1 MTTDKDITHNP
12 GMENYHESVHK
23 KLDYF
28 FASKEIPHIIFH
40 GSSGT
45 GKRTILHNFLYK
57 IYDGDKHKLKT
68 NVMSVNCAHGKG
80 IKFIRDD
87 LKNFAKTNVQSNS
100 GILFKS
106 IVLYNA
112 DYLTIDAQSALR
124 RCIEIFS
131 HNTRFFIVVENK
143 QKLFNPILS
152 RFCEIYVPE
161 VFIDGKFTNLHT
173 MKMNSNK
180 YSYSNTTYLSTDVRY
195 EREEN
200 EIIKLHGI
208 CRIYPEVFNEKLVD
222 AVSQFYERG
231 RSAQDIVSCIENLS
245 IFSKNE
251 KIIIVLCFNKIRSE
265 FRNEKML
272 MFYILDFA
280 LLRLETSVKHISFI

>member
-1 MTTDKDITHNP
+1 MSTDHDIH
-12 GMENYHESVHK
+12 YESVWN
-23 KLDYF
+23 KLEYF
-28 FASKEIPHIIFH
+28 FNTKQIPHIIFH
-40 GSSGT
+40 GTSGT
-45 GKRTILHNFLYK
+45 GKRTILHNFLCK

-100 GILFKS
+100 GVFFKS

-143 QKLFNPILS
+143 HKLFNPILS
-152 RFCEIYVPE
+152 RFCEIYIPE
-161 VFIDGKFTNLHT
+161 IIHDNSFVNLHRKKLDVKLHT
-173 MKMNSNK
+173 TFDNNNIVIANIDIERPCIAEDTILGLYYIHKNNPECFSATLV
-180 YSYSNTTYLSTDVRY
+180 NTTTRLY
-195 EREEN
+195 EN
-200 EIIKLHGI
+200 G
-208 CRIYPEVFNEKLVD
+208 Y
-222 AVSQFYERG
+222 
-231 RSAQDIVSCIENLS
+231 SAQDVINTIRTMT
-245 IFSKNE
+245 IFSE
-251 KIIIVLCFNKIRSE
+251 KEHVSIVLCFNKIRSE

-272 MFYILDFA
+272 MFYIIDFA
-280 LLRLETSVKHISFI
+280 ILRSDLTLKNISFI

>member
-1 MTTDKDITHNP
+1 MNNSSI
-12 GMENYHESVHK
+12 ENYHESVHK

-28 FASKEIPHIIFH
+28 FTSKEIPHIIFH

-68 NVMSVNCAHGKG
+68 NVMFVNCAHGKG

-161 VFIDGKFTNLHT
+161 VFICGKFVNLHA
-173 MKMNSNK
+173 MKINNNK
-180 YSYSNTTYLSTDVRY
+180 YPSSNTNYLRVENGRKS
-195 EREEN
+195 EEN

-208 CRIYPEVFNEKLVD
+208 CRDCPEIFNEKLVD
-222 AVSQFYERG
+222 AISDFYERG
-231 RSAQDIVSCIENLS
+231 LSAQDIVSSIENLS

-251 KIIIVLCFNKIRSE
+251 KINIVLCFNKIRSE

-272 MFYILDFA
+272 MFYIIDFA
-280 LLRLETSVKHISFI
+280 FLRLETTLKNISFI